1 MLHVVLE
8 QIRRARGMG
17 LAEDLRERLESE
29 PWLPGG
35 EAVTISVGVNAWQV
49 GHTVDDWLRGADE
62 ALYAAKRQGRNRVVL
77 ANDDAG
83 AVTPAAE
90 IVGLKERAEK
100 LDARAE
106 PI

>member
-1 MLHVVLE
+1 LSLPITISIGVAVSRH
-8 QIRRARGMG
+8 QADRS
-17 LAEDLRERLESE
+17 EDLLSR
-29 PWLPGG
+29 
-35 EAVTISVGVNAWQV
+35 
-49 GHTVDDWLRGADE
+49 ADQ